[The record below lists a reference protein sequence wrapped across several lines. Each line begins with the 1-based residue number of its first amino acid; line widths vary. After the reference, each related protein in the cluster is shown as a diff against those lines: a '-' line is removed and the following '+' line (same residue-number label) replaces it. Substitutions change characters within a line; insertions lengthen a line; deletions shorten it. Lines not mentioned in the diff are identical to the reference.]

1 MLVALLSDIHDHT
14 THLLLAL
21 HTARQEGCTRL
32 FFMGDMAGTGTF
44 RTLREEWPH
53 GIDLVFGNN
62 EYEKVSFR
70 KLAGQWPLTT
80 LHGETADLELDGRR
94 IFLTH
99 LPWTAAKAAE
109 SGLYDAVFFGHTHV
123 PEQRHIGSTL
133 VVNPGEIYGRQ
144 GSPSIGVYD
153 TRTNT
158 ARIIPV

>member
-21 HTARQEGCTRL
+21 HAAKQEGCTHL
-32 FFMGDMAGTGTF
+32 LFMGDMASTATF

-62 EYEKVSFR
+62 EYEPGTFR
-70 KLAGQWPLTT
+70 KLAAQWSRTT
-80 LHGETADLELDGRR
+80 LHGEAADLQLDGRR
-94 IFLTH
+94 LFFTH
-99 LPWTAAKAAE
+99 LPWTAARAAE
-109 SGLYDAVFFGHTHV
+109 SGLYDAVFFGHTHT
-123 PEQRHIGSTL
+123 PEQLRTGSTL

-144 GSPSIGVYD
+144 GQPTIGVYD
-153 TRTNT
+153 TETNS